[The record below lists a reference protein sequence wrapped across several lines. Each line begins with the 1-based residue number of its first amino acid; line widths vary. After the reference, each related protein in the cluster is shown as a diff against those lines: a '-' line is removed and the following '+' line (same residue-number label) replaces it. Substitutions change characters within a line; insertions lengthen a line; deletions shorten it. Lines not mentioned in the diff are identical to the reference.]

1 MCVFVGVR
9 HQIKSSNF
17 GIIILNC
24 ARLENAIIVCPENKS
39 KEILKQ
45 NSKLSKFFEANK
57 GLVIL
62 SVVSS
67 ENFKKVKELK
77 AENDS
82 MSSIVLVFKWIQV
95 SSKKT

>member
-1 MCVFVGVR
+1 MTAQIVHRVLCAAEPCVKINNFHSGKLNLKRYTCISNMCVCVFVGVR

-45 NSKLSKFFEANK
+45 NSKLSKFFEAN
-57 GLVIL
+57 
-62 SVVSS
+62 
-67 ENFKKVKELK
+67 
-77 AENDS
+77 
-82 MSSIVLVFKWIQV
+82 
-95 SSKKT
+95 

>member
-1 MCVFVGVR
+1 MTAQIVHRVLCSAEPCVKINNFHSGKLNLKRYTCILNMCVFVGVR

-45 NSKLSKFFEANK
+45 NSKLSKFFEAN
-57 GLVIL
+57 
-62 SVVSS
+62 
-67 ENFKKVKELK
+67 
-77 AENDS
+77 
-82 MSSIVLVFKWIQV
+82 
-95 SSKKT
+95 